1 MNPGVLFVSPH
12 PQDAGRL
19 IELLGPLSLQLE
31 HVTNFS
37 RARARL
43 KKQRFAV
50 IVTEA
55 TLPDGTW
62 RDMVALVAE
71 LKCNAEVIVTRPF
84 ADPRFWA
91 EVLNL
96 GAYDLIP
103 QPFNEGEVRRIVSNA
118 CSRVKNRRAM
128 RATI

>member
-12 PQDAGRL
+12 PQDAGPL

-31 HVTNFS
+31 HVMDLS
-37 RARARL
+37 GARL
-43 KKQRFAV
+43 RLKQQRFAV
-50 IVTEA
+50 ILTEA

-62 RDMVALVAE
+62 RDIIALAE
-71 LKCNAEVIVTRPF
+71 EVKCNTEVIVTRPF

-103 QPFNEGEVRRIVSNA
+103 QPFAAGEVRRILSNA
-118 CSRVKNRRAM
+118 CSRVKNRGAM
-128 RATI
+128 RAAI